1 MGILSGIIGHASE
14 AKLEDAQKTVGE
26 LLVPGEEIDA
36 AFKLVRDMI
45 IFTNRRL
52 ILVDKQGLTGKKT
65 EYYSIPYRA
74 ITHFLIETAG
84 TFDRDSELKIWVSS
98 QKEPIIKE
106 FKKDRS
112 TILLVQ
118 KALAAYVCN
127 K

>member
-1 MGILSGIIGHASE
+1 MG
-14 AKLEDAQKTVGE
+14 D

-52 ILVDKQGLTGKKT
+52 MFVDKQGLTGKKS
-65 EYYSIPYRA
+65 EYHSIPYRA
-74 ITHFLIETAG
+74 ITHFMIETAG
-84 TFDRDSELKIWVSS
+84 TFDRDTELKIWISGR
-98 QKEPIIKE
+98 KEPIVKE
-106 FKKDRS
+106 FKRGKS

>member
-14 AKLEDAQKTVGE
+14 TKLEDAQKEIGD

-52 ILVDKQGLTGKKT
+52 IFVDKQGVTGKKT
-65 EYYSIPYRA
+65 EYHSIPYRA

-98 QKEPIIKE
+98 RKDPIVKE
-106 FKKDRS
+106 FKRGKN